1 MTLTTTS
8 PTSSPKTSLTD
19 DEKQL
24 LHETLKVGQL
34 YGASTSS
41 HSSSGSDSSSDNEK
55 NSPSSSSSS
64 SSQQQQQKR
73 RIIFVSKPAPK
84 PEAKPEP
91 KYVNGKMV
99 FGQVHVQQRHH
110 HHGLQKGSVAERVM
124 LFEKCPEKTSV
135 TKHKLT
141 ELQKNRIT
149 TPNKIGNWTKFTET
163 QAVLPQ
169 NDTTKI
175 GGNLKIADDLNNVAG
190 EDSGNLKSFSSSSTS
205 TTTSSLKS
213 LTKNKIHKKDEPKS
227 TPTISS
233 IPIFRRLSRTNSGI
247 LPGQLPR
254 FYYPLG
260 RPYSSNEVENQIKRI
275 ISIFDRFPNRT
286 VTAKE
291 FGGVLKLCGIPV
303 YWKDPLFRSILA
315 DVKNSSMANGNC
327 GGNSNI

>member
-1 MTLTTTS
+1 M
-8 PTSSPKTSLTD
+8 
-19 DEKQL
+19 
-24 LHETLKVGQL
+24 
-34 YGASTSS
+34 
-41 HSSSGSDSSSDNEK
+41 
-55 NSPSSSSSS
+55 
-64 SSQQQQQKR
+64 
-73 RIIFVSKPAPK
+73 
-84 PEAKPEP
+84 
-91 KYVNGKMV
+91 
-99 FGQVHVQQRHH
+99 
-110 HHGLQKGSVAERVM
+110 
-124 LFEKCPEKTSV
+124 
-135 TKHKLT
+135 
-141 ELQKNRIT
+141 
-149 TPNKIGNWTKFTET
+149 
-163 QAVLPQ
+163 
-169 NDTTKI
+169 
-175 GGNLKIADDLNNVAG
+175 AG

-327 GGNSNI
+327 GGNSNIRRTNSIDHSSNGKNGFMANGTATTTTTTTTTLSNGNIKEYITCDQFTNYWKK